1 MVTSAPS
8 LLAITPEL
16 DQPLRV
22 SGVYPFDDIES
33 ILILPQVLK
42 ENMSF
47 LYKTLA
53 YPPFRRVWRS
63 SFEYLQDLLFQEVL
77 VKQDFS
83 SLGSARLMQDILA
96 IQSVVESCVDPQ
108 RSVSVLGM
116 EKLMEGAV
124 LLSLPIE
131 AEGENISLKQA
142 YQQIFADGEGAERML
157 KKLGLVRLSNF
168 EARRILQHRVEAS
181 L

>member
-1 MVTSAPS
+1 
-8 LLAITPEL
+8 
-16 DQPLRV
+16 
-22 SGVYPFDDIES
+22 
-33 ILILPQVLK
+33 
-42 ENMSF
+42 MSF

-63 SFEYLQDLLFQEVL
+63 SFDYLQDLLFQEVL

-96 IQSVVESCVDPQ
+96 IQSVVESCIDTQ

-116 EKLMEGAV
+116 EKLMEGAA
-124 LLSLPIE
+124 LLSLPVE
-131 AEGENISLKQA
+131 TEGEQISLKEA
-142 YQQIFADGEGAERML
+142 YQGIFAGEGAEPML
-157 KKLGLVRLSNF
+157 KKLGLLRLSNF
-168 EARRILQHRVEAS
+168 EAKRIIQHRVEAS